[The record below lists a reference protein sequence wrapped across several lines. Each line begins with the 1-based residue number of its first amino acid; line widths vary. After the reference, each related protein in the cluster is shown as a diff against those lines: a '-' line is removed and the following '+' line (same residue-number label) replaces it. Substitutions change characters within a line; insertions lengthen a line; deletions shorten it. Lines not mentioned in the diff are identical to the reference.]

1 MPTKQCR
8 SKPST
13 AGSVPAVPALAVPAL
28 AAPLPV
34 APAPLVSSPEAV
46 AGPAPLEV
54 AYAQGTGHR
63 SAHGVTHQE
72 VSSFCHSGPLG
83 HFRAWRQERGG
94 HRAREGGFSL
104 IEVLIAMTLLAI
116 ALPPACSYAV
126 TALNQVAQGRQEK
139 AAVALVD
146 ARLQMASSQPPASL
160 TSYQP
165 CPTVGAPATCHP
177 LVGPTYYQI
186 VTSTVVNT
194 LADGAAAEWF
204 QVRVTWDPVSAAARS
219 IVDEEELCTSTTC

>member
-1 MPTKQCR
+1 VPTKLCRSMPT
-8 SKPST
+8 T
-13 AGSVPAVPALAVPAL
+13 TGSVPAVPALAVPAP
-28 AAPLPV
+28 AAPVPAALLPV
-34 APAPLVSSPEAV
+34 APAPLVSTPEAV
-46 AGPAPLEV
+46 TGPAPL
-54 AYAQGTGHR
+54 T
-63 SAHGVTHQE
+63 
-72 VSSFCHSGPLG
+72 
-83 HFRAWRQERGG
+83 

-104 IEVLIAMTLLAI
+104 IEVVIAMTLLAI
-116 ALPPACSYAV
+116 ALPPACSYVV

-165 CPTVGAPATCHP
+165 CPAVGAPATCHP

-204 QVRVTWDPVSAAARS
+204 QVRVTWGPVSAAAQS
-219 IVDEEELCTSTTC
+219 IVDEEELCTSTTCRERAVPSVSNLRP